1 MKDGLK
7 QTKEGKK
14 GKKIEGFCFCFRN
27 VLQKVEHISDYCKEK
42 KRKKRSHFFVFLY
55 FLNKCPS

>member
-14 GKKIEGFCFCFRN
+14 GKKIEVLIVCFRN
-27 VLQKVEHISDYCKEK
+27 VLQ
-42 KRKKRSHFFVFLY
+42 
-55 FLNKCPS
+55 